1 VMHSRMAWQA
11 DIFRRKVEPS
21 SAADRSGSRLT
32 QVEDWDRFRLR
43 AAVAPDSVQMPE
55 QRSALV
61 LGLKSTDWREMHLA
75 SLPISATH

>member
-1 VMHSRMAWQA
+1 MAWQA

-43 AAVAPDSVQMPE
+43 AAVAPDSREGRSVVG
-55 QRSALV
+55 QRRNRRARSHPWALRALSFV
-61 LGLKSTDWREMHLA
+61 
-75 SLPISATH
+75 

>member
-1 VMHSRMAWQA
+1 
-11 DIFRRKVEPS
+11 
-21 SAADRSGSRLT
+21 LT